1 MVKVTLADGK
11 KREVVG
17 GTTVGELAGIIGP
30 SLRKR
35 AIAGKID
42 GKPVDLGT
50 PIEGDAQVEILTLD
64 DPDGIG
70 VYRHSAAHLM
80 AQAIRR
86 LYGGADAVK
95 LGIGPVIR
103 DGFYYDIDL
112 ERSLTESDLADI
124 EREMGR
130 IAAEDLPIVRHEVSR
145 EEAAARFAADPL
157 KLELIRDLPAE
168 AVITVYEQ
176 GEFVD
181 LCRGPH
187 LPSTGRIRA
196 FKLMSVA
203 GAYWRGDAKNKML
216 QRIYGTAFPKEA
228 DLNEHLRMLE
238 EARKRDHRKLGKE
251 LELFMFSEEAPG
263 MPFYLPKGMTIRT
276 ELENFSR
283 EIQGKRDYDEVRT
296 PFMMNNRIWEQSGH
310 WDHYKDNMY
319 FTQVDDT
326 KFALKPMNC
335 PGHMLI
341 YKNELRSYRELPI
354 RLSEFGQVHR
364 HEFSGAL
371 NGMMR
376 VRTFCQDDAHI
387 FLRQDQ
393 IEAEIKRT
401 IALIDE
407 IYREFG
413 FDYRIELSTRPDDY
427 LGTAETWDEA
437 ERGLQNALDSLG
449 LPYQLNEGDGAFYG
463 PKIDFHILDA
473 LKRSW
478 QCGTIQLDYQ
488 MPDKFDLSYVGED
501 GLKHRPVVIHRAIYG
516 SIDRFIGMLT
526 EHYGGAFPLWLAPVQ
541 AKLLPVSDPFADD
554 ALRIKRELAEA
565 GIRVEVDLRNEKLGY
580 KIREAQLA
588 KVPYMLVVGE
598 KERERGTVSVRR
610 RGGGEAEEITV
621 EVLAERLVR
630 EIRAKNLI
638 G

>member
-11 KREVVG
+11 VREVAG
-17 GTTVGELAGIIGP
+17 GTTVGELAEMIGP
-30 SLRKR
+30 SLRKQ

-42 GKPVDLGT
+42 GKPVDLEA
-50 PIEGDAQVEILTLD
+50 PIEGDAQVEILTLAQQE
-64 DPDGIG
+64 GLEI
-70 VYRHSAAHLM
+70 YRHSTAHLM

-86 LYGGADAVK
+86 LYGGAEKVN

-103 DGFYYDIDL
+103 DGFYYDIEL
-112 ERSLTESDLADI
+112 ERTLSENDLADI
-124 EREMGR
+124 AREMVR

-145 EEAAARFAADPL
+145 DEAIRRFDADPL
-157 KLELIRDLPAE
+157 KLELIRDLPAD
-168 AVITVYEQ
+168 AVISVYEQ
-176 GEFVD
+176 GEFAD

-187 LPSTGRIRA
+187 LPSTGRIKA

-203 GAYWRGDAKNKML
+203 GAYWRGDANNKML
-216 QRIYGTAFPKEA
+216 QRIYGTSFPKEA
-228 DLNEHLRMLE
+228 DLLEHLRLLE
-238 EARKRDHRKLGKE
+238 EAKKRDHRKLGKE

-341 YKNELRSYRELPI
+341 YKNELHSYRELPI

-393 IEAEIKRT
+393 IEEEIKRT
-401 IALIDE
+401 ISLIDE
-407 IYREFG
+407 IYRVFG
-413 FDYRIELSTRPDDY
+413 FDYKIELSTRPDDY

-437 ERGLQNALDSLG
+437 ERGLQNALEKLG
-449 LPYQLNEGDGAFYG
+449 LPYQVNEGDGAFYG

-488 MPDKFDLSYVGED
+488 MPDKFDLAYVGED
-501 GLKHRPVVIHRAIYG
+501 GLKHRPIVIHRAIYG

-541 AKLLPVSDPFADD
+541 AKLLPVSDPFSDY
-554 ALRIKRELAEA
+554 ALQLKRELAEA
-565 GIRVEVDLRNEKLGY
+565 GIRVEADLRSEKLGY
-580 KIREAQLA
+580 KIREAQLQ

-610 RGGGEAEEITV
+610 RGDGEAEEMTV
-621 EVLAERLVR
+621 ADLIDRMR
-630 EIRAKNLI
+630 NSIGGRASE
-638 G
+638 

>member
-11 KREVVG
+11 MREVAD
-17 GTTVGELAGIIGP
+17 GTTVGELAEKIGP
-30 SLRKR
+30 SLRKK

-42 GKPVDLGT
+42 GKPVDLEA
-50 PIEGDAQVEILTLD
+50 PIEGDAQVEILTLEQQE
-64 DPDGIG
+64 GLEI
-70 VYRHSAAHLM
+70 YRHSTAHLM

-86 LYGGADAVK
+86 LYGGAEKVK

-103 DGFYYDIDL
+103 DGFYYDIEL
-112 ERSLTESDLADI
+112 ERALSENDLADI
-124 EREMGR
+124 EREMAR
-130 IAAEDLPIVRHEVSR
+130 IAGEDLPIVRHEVSR
-145 EEAAARFAADPL
+145 ADAERRFAADPL
-157 KLELIRDLPAE
+157 KLELIRDLPAD
-168 AVITVYEQ
+168 AVISVYEQ
-176 GEFVD
+176 GEFAD

-187 LPSTGRIRA
+187 LPSTGRIKS
-196 FKLMSVA
+196 FKLMSLA
-203 GAYWRGDAKNKML
+203 GAYWRGDANNKML

-228 DLNEHLRMLE
+228 DLLEHLRLLE
-238 EARKRDHRKLGKE
+238 EAKKRDHRKLGKE

-341 YKNELRSYRELPI
+341 YKNELHSYRELPI

-393 IEAEIKRT
+393 IEEEIKRT
-401 IALIDE
+401 ISLIDE
-407 IYREFG
+407 IYRVFG
-413 FDYRIELSTRPDDY
+413 FDYKIELSTRPDDY

-437 ERGLQNALDSLG
+437 ERGLQNALEKLG

-488 MPDKFDLSYVGED
+488 MPDKFDLAYVGED
-501 GLKHRPVVIHRAIYG
+501 GLKHRPIVIHRAIYG

-541 AKLLPVSDPFADD
+541 AKLLPVSDPFADY
-554 ALRIKRELAEA
+554 ALQVKRELAEA
-565 GIRVEVDLRNEKLGY
+565 GIRIEADLRSEKLGY
-580 KIREAQLA
+580 KIREAQLQ

-610 RGGGEAEEITV
+610 RGDGEAEEMTA
-621 EVLAERLVR
+621 AE
-630 EIRAKNLI
+630 LI
-638 G
+638 ERMRSKICGRSPE